1 MKKIFLSLII
11 FLVAVS
17 ANMANAAEI
26 DRAFYLG
33 TPDISYPLI
42 VAKNPAATE
51 KINSVIRAEVKKIL
65 DDANAEV
72 ENKTFNSVTVNVD
85 YQIPCN
91 HDGGI
96 LSVILTAY
104 VNYENSAHPSN
115 SYYGLNFNS
124 DTGEKISAKSLNYTP
139 QIVTQKLQK
148 YATQKGFPLNIND
161 DGLSEIPENFYYDDD
176 MHVHFIFNQYEVAAY
191 AVGIIDLD
199 MATN

>member
-1 MKKIFLSLII
+1 MRNFILAGILFFVIGI
-11 FLVAVS
+11 
-17 ANMANAAEI
+17 ANFANAAEI
-26 DRAFYLG
+26 DRAYYLG
-33 TPDISYPLI
+33 NPDVSYPVI
-42 VAKNPAATE
+42 IAKNPNATQ
-51 KINSVIRAEVKKIL
+51 KINAEIRAEVKKIL
-65 DDANAEV
+65 DNANALIED
-72 ENKTFNSVTVNVD
+72 KTFNSVTINVD

-91 HDGGI
+91 HDSGT

-124 DTGEKISAKSLNYTP
+124 DNGEKILSDSLNYP
-139 QIVTQKLQK
+139 SQIITQKLQK

-161 DGLSEIPENFYYDDD
+161 DGLAEIPKNFYYDDD